1 MAKAKV
7 DARSNFNTQQL
18 DTIQKLVDITE
29 EIKRLETQKQQ
40 LSDSVKT
47 MMQKVKIES
56 IDFDGKVLSLT
67 ESQRRTVHKKT
78 KEEFI
83 TTLLSLGKKHL
94 IHYEIEPDL
103 DSIFAEVD
111 TGKLDKDM
119 VKKYVT
125 VTPVVTL
132 RCL

>member
-1 MAKAKV
+1 MAKTKV
-7 DARSNFNTQQL
+7 DARSNFDAQQL
-18 DTIQKLVDITE
+18 DTIQKLVGVTE
-29 EIKRLETQKQQ
+29 AIKRLEAQKQQ
-40 LSDSVKT
+40 LSDSVKA
-47 MMQKVKIES
+47 MMQKAKIDS
-56 IDFDGKVLSLT
+56 VDFDGTVLNLT